1 MWSVRVKKEK
11 TVKIKEFIEKIK
23 EKLPKKN
30 KAKPKEKNSEKGHR
44 FSTAVNRIFAV
55 MIGVVV
61 ISCIAAAWLI
71 VPEFFPTARTIV
83 ARSLTEQQY
92 NNYITG
98 KMSIKVKASVEADN
112 GTYGDITVE
121 NTVDKITLNEGRSD
135 IAGSIKINYADLAE
149 NNGKYEILSD
159 TADSSMY
166 MFFQNKEN
174 DDSSIQDGG
183 SWYRISPKEK
193 ENDEKNVPRIIR
205 KTLKDMDEVSYNKEE
220 MQVTGI
226 ITASR
231 LKYILDYFEWFDG
244 TNMNLLQGL
253 SDSTIFNVKLQYGK
267 SGYHNILQSISL
279 SAKDASAGENVSISK
294 ISIRMDITEKTSGKE
309 INIPSDVVS
318 EALDTEFVMPQA
330 TPIESAQPE
339 TSLQD
344 FRSLGIILD
353 GQKMESM
360 EYVRTCIS
368 QSDRYT
374 GWTVSEDGNLYQNSL
389 ITDENAQVYVYTNEG
404 NQVTQV
410 EFNNIYAKKNSL
422 NFLIG
427 GLTLGCKKEKIEE
440 KFGNPAKTIS
450 TMQSDELH
458 YYIGNDR
465 RQEIVFTIY
474 TGDQTTNSGL
484 QKVTIFENPGNT
496 SEIPLS

>member
-1 MWSVRVKKEK
+1 
-11 TVKIKEFIEKIK
+11 
-23 EKLPKKN
+23 
-30 KAKPKEKNSEKGHR
+30 
-44 FSTAVNRIFAV
+44 
-55 MIGVVV
+55 
-61 ISCIAAAWLI
+61 
-71 VPEFFPTARTIV
+71 
-83 ARSLTEQQY
+83 
-92 NNYITG
+92 
-98 KMSIKVKASVEADN
+98 
-112 GTYGDITVE
+112 
-121 NTVDKITLNEGRSD
+121 
-135 IAGSIKINYADLAE
+135 
-149 NNGKYEILSD
+149 
-159 TADSSMY
+159 
-166 MFFQNKEN
+166 
-174 DDSSIQDGG
+174 
-183 SWYRISPKEK
+183 
-193 ENDEKNVPRIIR
+193 
-205 KTLKDMDEVSYNKEE
+205 
-220 MQVTGI
+220 
-226 ITASR
+226 
-231 LKYILDYFEWFDG
+231 
-244 TNMNLLQGL
+244 
-253 SDSTIFNVKLQYGK
+253 
-267 SGYHNILQSISL
+267 
-279 SAKDASAGENVSISK
+279 
-294 ISIRMDITEKTSGKE
+294 
-309 INIPSDVVS
+309 
-318 EALDTEFVMPQA
+318 MPQA
-330 TPIESAQPE
+330 TPIESTQPE
-339 TSLQD
+339 TSLQN

-427 GLTLGCKKEKIEE
+427 GLTLGCGKEKIEE

-496 SEIPLS
+496 SGIPLS